1 MNAQISYDSTKQG
14 YRLMVVKETEFV
26 ANTYTAKLTNITT
39 GATQE
44 CGGWRNR
51 VDAIDFVQRMY
62 ETQYV

>member
-14 YRLMVVKETEFV
+14 YRLLVIRETKFV
-26 ANTYTAKLTNITT
+26 ANTYTAKLVNLTT
-39 GATQE
+39 GASQE

-51 VDAIDFVQRMY
+51 VDAVDFVQRMY

>member
-1 MNAQISYDSTKQG
+1 MSAQISYDSTKG
-14 YRLMVVKETEFV
+14 NYRLSVVRETAFV
-26 ANTYTAKLTNITT
+26 ANTYTAKLTNLTT